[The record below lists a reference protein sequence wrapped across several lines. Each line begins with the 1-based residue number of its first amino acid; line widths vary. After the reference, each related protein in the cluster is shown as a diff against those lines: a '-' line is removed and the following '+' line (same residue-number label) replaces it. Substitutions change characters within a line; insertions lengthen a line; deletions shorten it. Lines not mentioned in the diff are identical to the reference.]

1 MHVSP
6 VRTYALVFAAL
17 MVLTAT
23 TVLVAFQHLGA
34 LNDVV
39 ALGIAATKMLLVVAF
54 FMHAKYAT
62 RLTKIVVASG
72 FAWLLLLIAFTLSD
86 YVSRGWLGVP
96 GK

>member
-6 VRTYALVFAAL
+6 LRTYALVFAAL
-17 MVLTAT
+17 LVLTAT
-23 TVLVAFQHLGA
+23 TVLVAFQPLGA
-34 LNDVV
+34 LNDIV
-39 ALGIAATKMLLVVAF
+39 ALGIAATKMLLVVLF

-62 RLTKIVVASG
+62 RLTKIVAASG

-86 YVSRGWLGVP
+86 YVSRGWLGVA